1 MAFFFYKD
9 QLESPTNKTAQ
20 GHLKEIILGELLEVW
35 LGGPKRDIFLTKK
48 KKKILLSSMEK
59 GRFCISCNRHICQF
73 NFFSQLTLS
82 LSKIELIKKK
92 KKKKKKKTT
101 TTTTMKDS
109 PTIKPRYAY

>member
-48 KKKILLSSMEK
+48 KKKK
-59 GRFCISCNRHICQF
+59 KNPF
-73 NFFSQLTLS
+73 
-82 LSKIELIKKK
+82 ELNGKRKHVGLENIPFY
-92 KKKKKKKTT
+92 
-101 TTTTMKDS
+101 DI
-109 PTIKPRYAY
+109 PTCESRSERMVHCYYFTPFLGLHG